1 MNFFIFFGNSKEE
14 VKWKM
19 GSHKPLRKGGTF
31 LFIDDRKLSA
41 IKVVDPSRP
50 IKAFSDTDQSP
61 LLETGWG
68 ITV

>member
-1 MNFFIFFGNSKEE
+1 
-14 VKWKM
+14 M